1 MPDAYRSKDR
11 THEERLTQLIHGV
24 TDEIQNRKVLQRIK
38 ASLRSFRH
46 THRTTAADAGFYL
59 TERSTGVVLTVVAV
73 PAVVAATVASAGVLP
88 VGLVLTAAVAWG
100 VEKGFAKLR
109 HSRDVSEILE
119 ALRKFEANPLTGG
132 PDMRIEALPDTLD
145 LARNMVEK
153 LISDTEKLT
162 KEIEKTLKASSGSV
176 TQATR
181 SQMIRWVLQEGK
193 KAAGSGGVT
202 ERLQILPVHT
212 KSKVAAKYGP
222 LSLLH
227 LRLQRIRTYI
237 AWLYQLVENLK
248 QHTLTEVEAARKIE
262 PDLME
267 WISVQVHAVGNH
279 HACHTKF
286 CFGPGPADMQ
296 DVPIQAGDPLF
307 RQATD
312 IARGYAST
320 ALASVAAFRSEY
332 QKVSIADERSYTLS
346 DNLIDTAAEQGEAPI
361 EDLAEELGAKIG
373 SLTLGA
379 AGVVA
384 GKLLG
389 ELGADALGTLV
400 ELSKQSYR
408 VNRPLMSR
416 VRALQDAMRKNGP
429 VSLDKDIAKLA
440 GENDLNA
447 ILRALTKATY
457 HYPKRI
463 AERGAKLSALHQK
476 LKLRAASPLFQRQSR
491 LATCNE
497 AAMALRYLYK
507 VYHNAEKQMIHL
519 HFVGLGLDALSR
531 QVFDVS
537 ASLAAAPKSPVTPSM
552 LVSAIAGLKSTT
564 PHARPD
570 PGAFEKALQQQKAS
584 LKATTPQVADP
595 IAQMRAAWAPLGQVD
610 LAVAGK
616 TYISRAVQPPK
627 HQPVETLLT
636 DKEWKDMSSIW
647 GLRSDLTK
655 TLDTALRAY
664 RDAYQRNR
672 LPQAAQGP
680 VKPDQLQPLLAK
692 LKQRRGDLRVTLEKA
707 IAYWLQAKNDKA
719 VSKRRWAVEQLQ
731 AMVALEARA
740 LDQAIGTLSGVS
752 SQATIL
758 GMALVI
764 EAEDD

>member
-11 THEERLTQLIHGV
+11 THEERRTQLIHGV
-24 TDEIQNRKVLQRIK
+24 VDEIQNRKMLQRMK
-38 ASLRSFRH
+38 ASLRTFRH
-46 THRTTAADAGFYL
+46 THRTTFADAGFYL
-59 TERSTGVVLTVVAV
+59 SERSTGVVLTVVAV

-109 HSRDVSEILE
+109 HSRDVNEILE

-193 KAAGSGGVT
+193 KAAGYGVT
-202 ERLQILPVHT
+202 ERLQILPIHT
-212 KSKVAAKYGP
+212 KSKVAAKHGA

-227 LRLQRIRTYI
+227 LRLQRIRAYI

-279 HACHTKF
+279 HACHNKF
-286 CFGPGPADMQ
+286 CFGPGPNDME
-296 DVPIQAGDPLF
+296 DVRLQASDPLF
-307 RQATD
+307 RQASD

-346 DNLIDTAAEQGEAPI
+346 DDLIDTAAEQGEAPI
-361 EDLAEELGAKIG
+361 EDLADELGAKIG

-408 VNRPLMSR
+408 VNRPLLSR
-416 VRALQDAMRKNGP
+416 VRALQDAMRQKGP
-429 VSLDKDIAKLA
+429 VALDKDIAKLA
-440 GENDLNA
+440 AENDLNA
-447 ILRALTKATY
+447 IRRALTKATY

-476 LKLRAASPLFQRQSR
+476 LKLRAASPLFQKPSR
-491 LATCNE
+491 LTTCTE

-537 ASLAAAPKSPVTPSM
+537 ASLAAAPKSPVTPNM
-552 LVSAIAGLKSTT
+552 LISAIAGLKSTK
-564 PHARPD
+564 PNARPD

-584 LKATTPQVADP
+584 LKAATTQVADP

-610 LAVAGK
+610 LSVAGK

-655 TLDTALRAY
+655 TLDTALRSY
-664 RDAYQRNR
+664 RDSYQRNR

-692 LKQRRGDLRVTLEKA
+692 LKQRRDDLRVTLEKA
-707 IAYWLQAKNDKA
+707 IAYWLQAKNDNA

-731 AMVALEARA
+731 AMVTLEARA

-752 SQATIL
+752 SQATTL
-758 GMALVI
+758 GMAVAI